1 LVDLLS
7 STVPSLDVLCCK
19 CGAPLAK
26 APSLRMNDAIQEQA
40 MLYDEIHRLMF
51 GTAVN
56 FAPARGREDLG
67 RGYLETLSSGVLR
80 GTNPANA
87 ADRHNAVM
95 LEAARLRET
104 SKLERNKQARAA
116 RAASRAARQ
125 VRSALPLAPG

>member
-1 LVDLLS
+1 
-7 STVPSLDVLCCK
+7 
-19 CGAPLAK
+19 
-26 APSLRMNDAIQEQA
+26 

-67 RGYLETLSSGVLR
+67 RGYIETLSLSVLR

-95 LEAARLRET
+95 LETARLRET

-116 RAASRAARQ
+116 RAARH
-125 VRSALPLAPG
+125 VRSVFPPTPG